1 MEISIVI
8 GIIGVVVLLILMI
21 CGMHIAFA
29 LGLAGLAGIIVFR
42 GWEVGLNSAGYS
54 PFTWLNNYQLAV
66 LPLFMLMG
74 YLAFYAGIADDVFE
88 TAKKWFGS
96 FSGGLPV
103 ATALGNAAFAASSGA
118 GGAAA
123 AVFTKVSLPPM
134 EAAGIDRTLAVGT
147 IAASGTLAAL
157 IPPSGLIVIYGLFA
171 EQSIG
176 KLLIAGVIPG
186 IISALI
192 YSGGIFARC
201 SINPKLAPRQP
212 SYSWKQRLYSLKY
225 TWTVLVIFILILGG
239 IYTGIFTPTEAGG
252 IGAAGIFLI
261 ALSMRRLSLSNIRT
275 ASMETGSMMIMIFAL
290 FIGAKF
296 FLCFMGLSGI
306 TASLTTWVLSLQVS
320 RYIILAGFLMIY
332 IFLGMF
338 IGSMAMIMLTVPI
351 MLPAI
356 ISLGFN
362 PIWFGIIVIKMCE
375 IASIS
380 PPGAINVFIVHNVR
394 PDIPIGEIF
403 RGIGPFL
410 VMDILTVALFIVFPQ
425 IVTFLPEMM

>member
-8 GIIGVVVLLILMI
+8 GIIGIVVLIILMI

-29 LGLAGLAGIIVFR
+29 LGLTGLAGIIVFS
-42 GWEVGLNSAGYS
+42 GWEAGLNSAGYS
-54 PFTWLNNYQLAV
+54 PFTWLNNYHLAV

-74 YLAFYAGIADDVFE
+74 YFAFYAGIANDVFE
-88 TAKKWFGS
+88 TAKKWLGS
-96 FSGGLPV
+96 FPGGLPI
-103 ATALGNAAFAASSGA
+103 ATALGNAAFAACSGA
-118 GGAAA
+118 GGATA

-176 KLLIAGVIPG
+176 KLLIAGIIPG
-186 IISALI
+186 IISVLI

-225 TWTVLVIFILILGG
+225 TWPVLVIFFLILGG

-252 IGAAGIFLI
+252 VGAAGVFLI
-261 ALSMRRLSLSNIRT
+261 ALSMRRLSLSKIRT
-275 ASMETGSMMIMIFAL
+275 ASIETGSMMIMVFAL

-296 FLCFMGLSGI
+296 FLCFMALSGI
-306 TASLTTWVLSLQVS
+306 TESLTTWVLSLQVS
-320 RYIILAGFLMIY
+320 RYIILA
-332 IFLGMF
+332 
-338 IGSMAMIMLTVPI
+338 
-351 MLPAI
+351 
-356 ISLGFN
+356 
-362 PIWFGIIVIKMCE
+362 
-375 IASIS
+375 
-380 PPGAINVFIVHNVR
+380 
-394 PDIPIGEIF
+394 
-403 RGIGPFL
+403 
-410 VMDILTVALFIVFPQ
+410 
-425 IVTFLPEMM
+425 